1 MGQRA
6 ERDTRT
12 DVDMMAERDTRTDVD
27 MILCMDW
34 AKG

>member
-1 MGQRA
+1 MA

>member
-1 MGQRA
+1 MMA